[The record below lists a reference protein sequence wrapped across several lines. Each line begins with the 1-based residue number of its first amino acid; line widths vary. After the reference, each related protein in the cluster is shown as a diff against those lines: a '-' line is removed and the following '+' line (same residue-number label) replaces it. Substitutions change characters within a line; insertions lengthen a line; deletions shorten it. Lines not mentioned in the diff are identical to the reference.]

1 MIRQATKY
9 DKIQLQEMIRMFRDE
24 SPIQQY
30 KDIDNPEYFDS
41 LVDSIIAGRGVIFIE
56 DNVGFIMGLISPVI
70 WCDKTLAMYELAWY
84 VKPEYRMGIVGVRL
98 LKSYLNYAKQ
108 LKEQGRIK
116 LFTITKMVT
125 SPDFDYSKL
134 GFKKIEENWMQ

>member
-24 SPIQQY
+24 SPIEQY
-30 KDIDNPEYFDS
+30 KDIDNPEYFNS
-41 LVDSIIAGRGVIFIE
+41 LIDSIIAGRGVIFIE
-56 DNVGFIMGLISPVI
+56 DNVGFIIGLISPVI
-70 WCDKTLAMYELAWY
+70 WCNKTLAMYELAWY
-84 VKPEYRMGIVGVRL
+84 VKPEYRMGMVGIRL
-98 LKSYLNYAKQ
+98 LKQYIDYAKQ

-116 LFTITKMVT
+116 LFTVTKMVT
-125 SPDFDYSKL
+125 SPDFDYSRF

>member
-9 DKIQLQEMIRMFRDE
+9 DRTQLQEMIRMFRDE

-30 KDIDNPEYFDS
+30 KDIDNPDYFNS

-56 DNVGFIMGLISPVI
+56 DNVGFIMGIISPVV
-70 WCDKTLAMYELAWY
+70 WCDKTYAMYELAWY
-84 VKPEYRMGIVGVRL
+84 VKPQYRMGMVGVRL
-98 LKSYLNYAKQ
+98 LKAYIEYAKQ

-116 LFTITKMVT
+116 LFTITKMVS
-125 SPDFDYSKL
+125 SPNFDYSKL

>member
-1 MIRQATKY
+1 VIRQATKY
-9 DKIQLQEMIRMFRDE
+9 DKIQLQEMMRMFRDE

-30 KDIDNPEYFDS
+30 KDIDNPEYFNS

-56 DNVGFIMGLISPVI
+56 DNVGFIMGIISPVV
-70 WCDKTLAMYELAWY
+70 WCDKTYAMYELAWY
-84 VKPEYRMGIVGVRL
+84 VKPQYRMGMVGVRL

-108 LKEQGRIK
+108 LKEEGRIK
-116 LFTITKMVT
+116 LFTITKMIT

>member
-1 MIRQATKY
+1 VIRQATKY
-9 DKIQLQEMIRMFRDE
+9 DKIQLQEMMRTFRDE

-30 KDIDNPEYFDS
+30 RDIDNPEYFDS

-70 WCDKTLAMYELAWY
+70 WCEKTLAMYELAWY
-84 VKPEYRMGIVGVRL
+84 VKPEYRHKTTGYKL
-98 LKSYLNYAKQ
+98 LKSYIDYSKQ

-116 LFTITKMVT
+116 LFTITKMTT
-125 SPDFDYSKL
+125 SPDFDYSRF
-134 GFKKIEENWMQ
+134 GFQKIEENWMQ

>member
-56 DNVGFIMGLISPVI
+56 DNVGFIMGLIGPVI
-70 WCDKTLAMYELAWY
+70 WCNKTLAMYELAWY

-98 LKSYLNYAKQ
+98 LKEYINYAKQ
-108 LKEQGRIK
+108 LKEEGRIK
-116 LFTITKMVT
+116 LFTVTKMVT

>member
-1 MIRQATKY
+1 VIRQATKY
-9 DKIQLQEMIRMFRDE
+9 DRIQLQEMMRMFRDE

-56 DNVGFIMGLISPVI
+56 DNVGFIMGIISPVV
-70 WCDKTLAMYELAWY
+70 WCDKTYAMYELAWY
-84 VKPEYRMGIVGVRL
+84 VKPQYRMGMVGVRL
-98 LKSYLNYAKQ
+98 LKAYIDYSIK
-108 LKEQGRIK
+108 LKEEGRIK
-116 LFTITKMVT
+116 LFTITKMVS

>member
-1 MIRQATKY
+1 VIRQATKY
-9 DKIQLQEMIRMFRDE
+9 DKIQLQEMMRMFRDE

-30 KDIDNPEYFDS
+30 KDIDNPEYFNS

-56 DNVGFIMGLISPVI
+56 DNVGFIIGLISPVI

-98 LKSYLNYAKQ
+98 LKAYIDYAKQ

-116 LFTITKMVT
+116 LFTITKMVS

-134 GFKKIEENWMQ
+134 GFKKIEANWMQ

>member
-1 MIRQATKY
+1 VIRQATKY
-9 DKIQLQEMIRMFRDE
+9 DKIQLQEMMRMFRDE

-30 KDIDNPEYFDS
+30 KDIDNPEYFNS

-56 DNVGFIMGLISPVI
+56 DNVGFIMGIISPVV
-70 WCDKTLAMYELAWY
+70 WCDKTYAMYELAWY
-84 VKPEYRMGIVGVRL
+84 VKPQYRMGMVGVRL
-98 LKSYLNYAKQ
+98 LKAYIDYSIK
-108 LKEQGRIK
+108 LKEEGRIK
-116 LFTITKMVT
+116 LFTITKMVS

>member
-9 DKIQLQEMIRMFRDE
+9 DRIQLQEMIRMFRDE
-24 SPIQQY
+24 SPIEQY
-30 KDIDNPEYFDS
+30 KDIDNPDYFNS

-56 DNVGFIMGLISPVI
+56 DNVGFIIGLISPVI

-84 VKPEYRMGIVGVRL
+84 VKPEYRMGMVGVRL
-98 LKSYLNYAKQ
+98 LKAYIDYAKQ

-116 LFTITKMVT
+116 LFTITKMVS

>member
-9 DKIQLQEMIRMFRDE
+9 DRTQLQEMARMFRDE

-30 KDIDNPEYFDS
+30 KDIDNPDYFNS
-41 LVDSIIAGRGVIFIE
+41 LIDSIIAGRGVIFIE
-56 DNVGFIMGLISPVI
+56 DNIGFIMGIISPVI
-70 WCDKTLAMYELAWY
+70 WCEKTYAMYELAWY
-84 VKPEYRMGIVGVRL
+84 VKPKYRMGMVGARL
-98 LKSYLNYAKQ
+98 LKAYINYAKQ

-116 LFTITKMVT
+116 LFTITKMVS

-134 GFKKIEENWMQ
+134 GFQKIEENWMQ